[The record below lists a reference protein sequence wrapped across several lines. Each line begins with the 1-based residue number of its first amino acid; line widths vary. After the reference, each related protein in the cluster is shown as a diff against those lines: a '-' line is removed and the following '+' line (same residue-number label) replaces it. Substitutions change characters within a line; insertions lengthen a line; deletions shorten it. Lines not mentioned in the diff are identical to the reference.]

1 MYNVQFQNIEKELI
15 LGSFFYSLRK
25 SAQSAVKTKFELHK
39 SKIHYI
45 YNIHYTTYKIQSKCK
60 TQKV

>member
-25 SAQSAVKTKFELHK
+25 SAGNTNFELHK